1 MLDNEL
7 LDPVAPAD
15 PLTTKPADLRSVLLR
30 PALIA
35 PVSNDP
41 EIQQILDRAAAG
53 DIKVL
58 PRVQQML
65 QNQEYIDGLGD
76 VASFALDKLIT
87 AAAGDHVAVREGI
100 RAKYEESL
108 AKLLADGGMEPTFAE
123 QIAATRAAHAML
135 TVDTLEVL
143 ANRQAPSSAAAIA
156 FERHLGRAERRLAGA
171 LKALAALRR
180 LRKRVV
186 VKKQINVANGPMLVD
201 NRDGGGQEPDGARE
215 DEPSMVTFTSGSST
229 STTSVPSGV
238 KTRITAERNLVTPVA
253 SVVPRTVS
261 VATST
266 IAAAAHPRPRERRT
280 AGPSADF
287 TNAGCG
293 TTDGC

>member
-1 MLDNEL
+1 MNGIVLGVQDRDHEHGGMMRL
-7 LDPVAPAD
+7 GDGDEHGFFVDPVAPAD
-15 PLTTKPADLRSVLLR
+15 PLTTKPAVRSAPLR

-35 PVSNDP
+35 PVSHDP

-53 DIKVL
+53 DAKVL
-58 PRVQQML
+58 PLVQQML
-65 QNQEYIDGLGD
+65 QSQEYIDGLGD

-100 RAKYEESL
+100 RTKYEESL

-201 NRDGGGQEPDGARE
+201 NRGGGGQE
-215 DEPSMVTFTSGSST
+215 T
-229 STTSVPSGV
+229 
-238 KTRITAERNLVTPVA
+238 
-253 SVVPRTVS
+253 
-261 VATST
+261 
-266 IAAAAHPRPRERRT
+266 
-280 AGPSADF
+280 
-287 TNAGCG
+287 
-293 TTDGC
+293 